1 MGFRSLISFSFPLL
15 NLQTFDQLFINFL
28 TDSVM

>member
-1 MGFRSLISFSFPLL
+1 MGFRSLIYFSFLLL